1 MKSTVA
7 AGALLLACAG
17 LWTPAMAQ
25 APQTPPAAPPAARAT
40 AEEVRQAARADK
52 RVLVEKNMPLTA
64 EEAKKFWPLYD
75 EYQMRL
81 DRIVQRQNRALLD
94 YINAEA
100 TMTDANAK
108 RIAREILAADGDEQ
122 KLRERQLRKLLGALP
137 ARKAVRY
144 MQIENKIRAIDRYA
158 VAERMP
164 LVR

>member
-1 MKSTVA
+1 MKRILA
-7 AGALLLACAG
+7 ASAVLLACAG
-17 LWTPAMAQ
+17 PWAFAAD
-25 APQTPPAAPPAARAT
+25 APQAAPAAAPSAVDAVREAART
-40 AEEVRQAARADK
+40 DK
-52 RVLVEKNMPLTA
+52 RGLVEKNMQLTA

-75 EYQMRL
+75 DYQRKL
-81 DRIVQRQNRALLD
+81 DRIMQRQNRAILD
-94 YINAEA
+94 YINSEA

-108 RIAREILAADGDEQ
+108 RIAREILAADADEQ

-144 MQIENKIRAIDRYA
+144 MQIENKIRAIDRFA

>member
-1 MKSTVA
+1 M
-7 AGALLLACAG
+7 
-17 LWTPAMAQ
+17 Q
-25 APQTPPAAPPAARAT
+25 
-40 AEEVRQAARADK
+40 
-52 RVLVEKNMPLTA
+52 LTA

-75 EYQMRL
+75 EYQMKL

-94 YINAEA
+94 YISAEA

-108 RIAREILAADGDEQ
+108 RIAREILAADADEQ
-122 KLRERQLRKLLGALP
+122 KLRERQFRKLLSALP